1 MLWGEIVI
9 WAFFRANQT
18 HHGGRLAETISW
30 GQDISWGRGKERGL
44 IGLVIRVKQQWIIL
58 SVEWATAHIC
68 AAIKGIINIIVHKE
82 TLGDLSLWLIS
93 VDSYLGKATAE
104 DRAQANKKFHGVSSI
119 GRQRCWVI
127 QAFS

>member
-1 MLWGEIVI
+1 MLREEIVI
-9 WAFFRANQT
+9 WAVFRANQT
-18 HHGGRLAETISW
+18 HHGGRLAET
-30 GQDISWGRGKERGL
+30 ISWGRGKERGL

-93 VDSYLGKATAE
+93 VDSYLEKATAE
-104 DRAQANKKFHGVSSI
+104 NRAQANKKFRGVSSI

-127 QAFS
+127 RVFY